1 MGINPDCL
9 SAGLLKPRKG
19 SARSRATK
27 RPLYKQESIKLK
39 YFRRDSAMQKILTRD
54 FVLSFFAQFTFSSVF
69 SILIPTIPIYLS
81 RMGAKEA
88 EIGVLVGSLS
98 VSSLVLRPLIG
109 RALLK
114 IPERRFMIA
123 GAIFYTVSSIAYLFA
138 PPFWPL
144 LAVRVFQ
151 GMGLALFSTASFTLV
166 ANVTPETHRGQIIS
180 YFYLSI
186 NFAFALA
193 PYFGMLLIN
202 QFDFP
207 FNFKL
212 LFLVSMALSLCCLFI
227 TLKLKKMQSVPS
239 VDLSLQKQPF
249 LSREALP
256 PAIIA
261 FLITITWGALTAFF
275 PLYALSHGVDNPGLF
290 FAAFA
295 ITLILVRGLGGKI
308 LDIYSR
314 ETIILPSLFS
324 LVISMAI
331 LAFSRTLPMFILVA
345 ILWGTGTAF
354 LYPALVAYTLD
365 RTGSSRG
372 PAMGTFT
379 ALTDLGAGMGSVIM
393 GVILQLTNYPIMF
406 LCLALT
412 GIINLLYFY
421 FAVRKKPQTLFPHV
435 EGGPFGRGQ
444 G

>member
-1 MGINPDCL
+1 M
-9 SAGLLKPRKG
+9 
-19 SARSRATK
+19 AT
-27 RPLYKQESIKLK
+27 
-39 YFRRDSAMQKILTRD
+39 QKILTRD

-81 RMGAKEA
+81 RMEAKEA
-88 EIGVLVGSLS
+88 EIGVLVGALS
-98 VSSLVLRPLIG
+98 VSSLVLRPLVG

-114 IPERRFMIA
+114 IPEKDFMIA
-123 GAIFYTVSSIAYLFA
+123 GALCYTLSSIAYLFA

-151 GMGLALFSTASFTLV
+151 GIGLALFSTASFTLV
-166 ANVTPETHRGQIIS
+166 ANMIPDTHRGQIIS

-202 QFDFP
+202 QFNFP
-207 FNFKL
+207 FNFKI
-212 LFLVSMALSLCCLFI
+212 LFLVSTGLSLCCLFI
-227 TLKLKKMQSVPS
+227 TLKLKKMPVVP
-239 VDLSLQKQPF
+239 LGNQPPQKQPL

-261 FLITITWGALTAFF
+261 FFITINWGALTAFF
-275 PLYALSHGVDNPGLF
+275 PLYALSHGVDNPGIF

-308 LDIYSR
+308 LDIYAR
-314 ETIILPSLFS
+314 EKVILPCLFN
-324 LVISMAI
+324 LIISPAI
-331 LAFSRTLPMFILVA
+331 LAFSTTLTMFIFVG
-345 ILWGTGTAF
+345 IIWGMGTAF
-354 LYPALVAYTLD
+354 LYPALVAYTID
-365 RTGSSRG
+365 RVGSSRG

-393 GVILQLTNYPIMF
+393 GIILELTNYPIMF

-412 GIINLLYFY
+412 GVINLLYFY
-421 FAVRKKPQTLFPHV
+421 FTVRKKPQNPYPLT
-435 EGGPFGRGQ
+435 EGGPAYRSQ

>member
-1 MGINPDCL
+1 M
-9 SAGLLKPRKG
+9 
-19 SARSRATK
+19 ATK
-27 RPLYKQESIKLK
+27 
-39 YFRRDSAMQKILTRD
+39 KILTQD

-88 EIGVLVGSLS
+88 EIGVLVGAFS
-98 VSSLVLRPLIG
+98 VSSLVLRPLVG

-114 IPERRFMIA
+114 IPERKFMIA
-123 GAIFYTVSSIAYLFA
+123 GAVIYTLSSIAYLVA

-151 GMGLALFSTASFTLV
+151 GIGLALFSTASFTLV
-166 ANVTPETHRGQIIS
+166 ANITPETHRGQIIS

-202 QFDFP
+202 HFNFP
-207 FNFKL
+207 FNFQL
-212 LFLVSMALSLCCLFI
+212 LFLVSTGLSLCCLFI
-227 TLKLKKMQSVPS
+227 TLKLKKMQGVPL
-239 VDLSLQKQPF
+239 VDPSSQKQPF

-256 PAIIA
+256 PAVIA

-275 PLYALSHGVDNPGLF
+275 PLYALSQGVDNPGLF

-308 LDIYSR
+308 LDIYAR
-314 ETIILPSLFS
+314 EKIMLPCLFT

-331 LAFSRTLPMFILVA
+331 LAFSGTLPMFILVA
-345 ILWGTGTAF
+345 IIWGMGTAF
-354 LYPALVAYTLD
+354 LYPSLVAYTLD
-365 RTGSSRG
+365 RAGSSRG

-393 GVILQLTNYPIMF
+393 GIILQLTNYPIMF

-412 GIINLLYFY
+412 GVINLLYFH
-421 FAVRKKPQTLFPHV
+421 FFVRRKPQHLLSRAV
-435 EGGPFGRGQ
+435 GGPPCQGQ

>member
-1 MGINPDCL
+1 M
-9 SAGLLKPRKG
+9 
-19 SARSRATK
+19 ATK
-27 RPLYKQESIKLK
+27 
-39 YFRRDSAMQKILTRD
+39 KILTQD

-98 VSSLVLRPLIG
+98 VSSLVLRPLVG

-123 GAIFYTVSSIAYLFA
+123 GALFYAFSSIAYLFA

-151 GMGLALFSTASFTLV
+151 GIGLAFFSTASFTLI
-166 ANVTPETHRGQIIS
+166 ASITPDTHRGQIIS

-193 PYFGMLLIN
+193 PYFGMLIVNWLN
-202 QFDFP
+202 FP
-207 FNFKL
+207 FNFQA
-212 LFLVSMALSLCCLFI
+212 LFLVCTGLSLCCLFI
-227 TLKLKKMQSVPS
+227 TLKLKKLQSVPLA
-239 VDLSLQKQPF
+239 DLSLQKQPF

-275 PLYALSHGVDNPGLF
+275 PLYALSQGVDNPGIF

-295 ITLILVRGLGGKI
+295 ITLILVRGLGGRI

-314 ETIILPSLFS
+314 EKVIFPCLFN
-324 LVISMAI
+324 LVISVTI
-331 LAFSRTLPMFILVA
+331 LAFSTTLTMFILAAV
-345 ILWGTGTAF
+345 IWGMGTAF
-354 LYPALVAYTLD
+354 LYPSLVVYALD
-365 RTGSSRG
+365 RAGSSRG

-393 GVILQLTNYPIMF
+393 GVILELTNYPIMF

-412 GIINLLYFY
+412 GIINILYFY
-421 FAVRKKPQTLFPHV
+421 FAVRKK
-435 EGGPFGRGQ
+435 GRERYANLRVSM
-444 G
+444 

>member
-1 MGINPDCL
+1 
-9 SAGLLKPRKG
+9 
-19 SARSRATK
+19 
-27 RPLYKQESIKLK
+27 
-39 YFRRDSAMQKILTRD
+39 MQKIFTRD

-98 VSSLVLRPLIG
+98 VSSLVLRPVVG

-123 GAIFYTVSSIAYLFA
+123 GAIFYTASSITYLFA

-151 GMGLALFSTASFTLV
+151 GMGLALFSTASFTLI
-166 ANVTPETHRGQIIS
+166 ANITPETHRGQIIS

-193 PYFGMLLIN
+193 PYFGMLLVN
-202 QFDFP
+202 RFDFP
-207 FNFKL
+207 INFKL
-212 LFLVSMALSLCCLFI
+212 LFLVSTALSLCCLLI
-227 TLKLKKMQSVPS
+227 TLKLKKMQSVPL
-239 VDLSLQKQPF
+239 VDLSLQDQPF

-256 PAIIA
+256 PAIVA
-261 FLITITWGALTAFF
+261 FLITITWGAVTAFF
-275 PLYALSHGVDNPGLF
+275 PLYALSQGVDNPGLF

-295 ITLILVRGLGGKI
+295 ITIILARGLGGKI
-308 LDIYSR
+308 LDTRSR
-314 ETIILPSLFS
+314 ETVILPCLFS
-324 LVISMAI
+324 LVISMAL
-331 LAFSRTLPMFILVA
+331 LAFSTTLLMFILIAV
-345 ILWGTGTAF
+345 LWGTGVAF
-354 LYPALVAYTLD
+354 LYPALVAYALD
-365 RTGSSRG
+365 RAGSSRG

-393 GVILQLTNYPIMF
+393 GIVLQWTNYPIMF
-406 LCLALT
+406 SCLAFT

-421 FAVRKKPQTLFPHV
+421 FAIRKRPESLLSPV
-435 EGGPFGRGQ
+435 GRG
-444 G
+444 

>member
-1 MGINPDCL
+1 M
-9 SAGLLKPRKG
+9 
-19 SARSRATK
+19 ATK
-27 RPLYKQESIKLK
+27 
-39 YFRRDSAMQKILTRD
+39 KILTQD

-88 EIGVLVGSLS
+88 EIGVLVGAFS
-98 VSSLVLRPLIG
+98 VSSLVLRPLVG

-123 GAIFYTVSSIAYLFA
+123 GALFYTLSSIAYLFA

-151 GMGLALFSTASFTLV
+151 GMGLAFFSTASFTLI
-166 ANVTPETHRGQIIS
+166 ANITPETHRGQIIS

-202 QFDFP
+202 QSNFP

-212 LFLVSMALSLCCLFI
+212 LFLVSTGLSLCCLLI
-227 TLKLKKMQSVPS
+227 TLKLKKAQSVPLA
-239 VDLSLQKQPF
+239 DLSLQKQPL

-256 PAIIA
+256 PAMIA

-275 PLYALSHGVDNPGLF
+275 PLYALSWGVDNPGLF

-295 ITLILVRGLGGKI
+295 ITLIFARGLGGKI
-308 LDIYSR
+308 LDIYPR
-314 ETIILPSLFS
+314 EKIILPCLFS

-331 LAFSRTLPMFILVA
+331 LAFSTTLTMFILVA
-345 ILWGTGTAF
+345 IIWGMGTAF
-354 LYPALVAYTLD
+354 LYPALVAHTID
-365 RTGSSRG
+365 RAGSSRG

-393 GVILQLTNYPIMF
+393 GVILQFTNYMVMF

-412 GIINLLYFY
+412 GIINLLYFH
-421 FAVRKKPQTLFPHV
+421 FFVKKEPKNLFFPV
-435 EGGPFGRGQ
+435 EEGPAHRRQ

>member
-1 MGINPDCL
+1 MITN
-9 SAGLLKPRKG
+9 
-19 SARSRATK
+19 
-27 RPLYKQESIKLK
+27 
-39 YFRRDSAMQKILTRD
+39 KIFTRD
-54 FVLSFFAQFTFSSVF
+54 FILSFFAQFTFSSVF
-69 SILIPTIPIYLS
+69 SLLIPTIPIYLS
-81 RMGAKEA
+81 RMGAREA

-98 VSSLVLRPLIG
+98 VSSLVLRPLVG
-109 RALLK
+109 KALLR
-114 IPERRFMIA
+114 IPERSFMIA
-123 GAIFYTVSSIAYLFA
+123 GAIFYAVSSIAYLFA

-151 GMGLALFSTASFTLV
+151 GIGLAFFSTASFTLV
-166 ANVTPETHRGQIIS
+166 ANITPETHRGQIIS

-193 PYFGMLLIN
+193 PYFGMLLVN
-202 QFDFP
+202 WLHFP
-207 FNFKL
+207 FNFQI
-212 LFLVSMALSLCCLFI
+212 LFLVCTGLSLKSLFI
-227 TLKLKKMQSVPS
+227 TLKLKKVQSVP
-239 VDLSLQKQPF
+239 LAGPSLQKQPF

-295 ITLILVRGLGGKI
+295 MTLIFARGLGGKI
-308 LDIYSR
+308 LDIYAR
-314 ETIILPSLFS
+314 EKIILPCLFS

-331 LAFSRTLPMFILVA
+331 LAFSSTLPMFILVA
-345 ILWGTGTAF
+345 ILWGMGTAF
-354 LYPALVAYTLD
+354 LYPSLVAYAID
-365 RTGSSRG
+365 RAGLARG

-393 GVILQLTNYPIMF
+393 GVVLQLTNYPVMF

-412 GIINLLYFY
+412 GIINLLYFH
-421 FAVRKKPQTLFPHV
+421 FFVRKKPQSLFSHV
-435 EGGPFGRGQ
+435 EGGVPGRGQ

>member
-1 MGINPDCL
+1 M
-9 SAGLLKPRKG
+9 
-19 SARSRATK
+19 AT
-27 RPLYKQESIKLK
+27 
-39 YFRRDSAMQKILTRD
+39 QKILTRD
-54 FVLSFFAQFTFSSVF
+54 FVLCFFAQFTFSSVF

-81 RMGAKEA
+81 RMGAREA
-88 EIGVLVGSLS
+88 EIGVLVGALS
-98 VSSLVLRPLIG
+98 VSSLVLRPLVG

-114 IPERRFMIA
+114 IPEKNFMIV
-123 GAIFYTVSSIAYLFA
+123 GALIYTLSSTAYLFA

-151 GMGLALFSTASFTLV
+151 GIGLALFSTASFTLV
-166 ANVTPETHRGQIIS
+166 ANITPDTHRGQIIS

-202 QFDFP
+202 QLDFP
-207 FNFKL
+207 FNFKA
-212 LFLVSMALSLCCLFI
+212 LFLICIGLSLCCLFI
-227 TLKLKKMQSVPS
+227 TLKLKKMPIVPLAN
-239 VDLSLQKQPF
+239 LSSQKQPF

-261 FLITITWGALTAFF
+261 FLITIIWGALTAFF
-275 PLYALSHGVDNPGLF
+275 PLYALSQGVDNPGIF

-295 ITLILVRGLGGKI
+295 ITLILVRSLGGKI

-314 ETIILPSLFS
+314 EKVILPCLFN
-324 LVISMAI
+324 LIISMAI
-331 LAFSRTLPMFILVA
+331 LAFSTTLTMFILVA
-345 ILWGTGTAF
+345 VIWGMGTAF
-354 LYPALVAYTLD
+354 LYPALVAYTID
-365 RTGSSRG
+365 RVGSSRG

-393 GVILQLTNYPIMF
+393 GIVLQLTNYRIMF

-421 FAVRKKPQTLFPHV
+421 FAVRKKPQNLHSPA
-435 EGGPFGRGQ
+435 GRG
-444 G
+444 

>member
-1 MGINPDCL
+1 
-9 SAGLLKPRKG
+9 
-19 SARSRATK
+19 
-27 RPLYKQESIKLK
+27 
-39 YFRRDSAMQKILTRD
+39 MQKIFTRD
-54 FVLSFFAQFTFSSVF
+54 FLLSFFAQFTFSSVF

-81 RMGAKEA
+81 KLGAKEA

-98 VSSLVLRPLIG
+98 VSSLVLRPVIG

-123 GAIFYTVSSIAYLFA
+123 GAIFYTLSSIAYLFA

-144 LAVRVFQ
+144 LAVRAFQ
-151 GMGLALFSTASFTLV
+151 GMGLALFSTASFTLI
-166 ANVTPETHRGQIIS
+166 ANVTPETHRGQVIS

-193 PYFGMLLIN
+193 PYFGMLLVN
-202 QFDFP
+202 RFDFP
-207 FNFKL
+207 FNFEL
-212 LFLVSMALSLCCLFI
+212 LFLVSAALSLCCLFI
-227 TLKLKKMQSVPS
+227 TFKLKKLQSVPS
-239 VDLSLQKQPF
+239 VGLSLQDQPF

-261 FLITITWGALTAFF
+261 FLVTITWGAVTAFF
-275 PLYALSHGVDNPGLF
+275 PLYAVSQGVDNPGLF

-295 ITLILVRGLGGKI
+295 ITLILVRGFGGRI

-314 ETIILPSLFS
+314 EAVILPSLFS

-331 LAFSRTLPMFILVA
+331 LAFSRTLIMFVLVA
-345 ILWGTGTAF
+345 IIWGTGTAF

-365 RTGSSRG
+365 HTGSSRG

-393 GVILQLTNYPIMF
+393 GVILEFTNYPIMF
-406 LCLALT
+406 SCLALT

-421 FAVRKKPQTLFPHV
+421 FAIRKKPQSLLAPV
-435 EGGPFGRGQ
+435 GRE
-444 G
+444 

>member
-1 MGINPDCL
+1 M
-9 SAGLLKPRKG
+9 
-19 SARSRATK
+19 AT
-27 RPLYKQESIKLK
+27 
-39 YFRRDSAMQKILTRD
+39 QKILTRD
-54 FVLSFFAQFTFSSVF
+54 FALSFFAQFTFSSVF

-81 RMGAKEA
+81 RMGAREA
-88 EIGVLVGSLS
+88 EIGVLVGALS

-114 IPERRFMIA
+114 IPEKKFMIV
-123 GAIFYTVSSIAYLFA
+123 GALLYILSSIAYLFA

-151 GMGLALFSTASFTLV
+151 GFGLAFFSTASFTLV
-166 ANVTPETHRGQIIS
+166 ANMIPETHRGQIIS

-202 QFDFP
+202 QFNFP
-207 FNFKL
+207 FNFKI
-212 LFLVSMALSLCCLFI
+212 LFLVCIGLSLCCLFI
-227 TLKLKKMQSVPS
+227 TLKLKKVSDVPLAN
-239 VDLSLQKQPF
+239 LSLQKQPF
-249 LSREALP
+249 LSREVLP

-295 ITLILVRGLGGKI
+295 VTLIFVRGLGGKI
-308 LDIYSR
+308 LDVYAR
-314 ETIILPSLFS
+314 EKIILPCLFN
-324 LVISMAI
+324 LIISTVI
-331 LAFSRTLPMFILVA
+331 LAFSTTLTMFILVA
-345 ILWGTGTAF
+345 VIWGMGTAF
-354 LYPALVAYTLD
+354 LYPALVAYTID
-365 RTGSSRG
+365 RAGSSRG

-393 GVILQLTNYPIMF
+393 GIVLQLTNYPIMF

-421 FAVRKKPQTLFPHV
+421 FTIRKKG
-435 EGGPFGRGQ
+435 EGRHANLRVSV
-444 G
+444 